1 MYTIS
6 EVGKFTD
13 LTPRTLRHYE
23 EVGLI
28 TPSRRGSN
36 GYRYYAKDVLT
47 KILEIKKYKDMD
59 FSLEEINSFLNFK
72 GSDLEEILNSKLI
85 AKLKSIEE
93 EVQRLTKS
101 KNEVEMKLSATKNF
115 FKGKPLELNQRR
127 VFVETIK
134 SEVLEMLKKKRP
146 VSHDDLKYLKREDVL
161 FDTEEKREFFE
172 ALKKCLKFAND
183 EGIKLGPT
191 RGNAPALLSLYAL
204 GWNDFDPSQFN
215 LNPERFAMADFDLH
229 IDVEFEN
236 GKKFIDFCRSITSS
250 LKIGKIEAFKLPILD
265 IFENVHARIGTNVDF
280 DSINDNDPLIL
291 DQFRKGEI
299 DKNFSFCIPQNTLLA
314 KHFDNHYYKDGSA
327 NTMMSDYLKSQ
338 EIFNF
343 QDLLNI
349 EAIFRPDNLETH
361 PFMREFI
368 DRYPLAKKNGF
379 RYDCLSS
386 SINEY
391 LKSNFGVIIYQED
404 IVYILHEYTSW
415 DYEKCNRLRKAL
427 SFERITEEEKTD
439 LRKYISDDI
448 LELLIKEAPVTFCK
462 AHSVGAWPRL
472 IKKSAVL
479 KALYKDIYFEEIEK
493 WEKENG
499 YSWGDFGFIQ
509 GGVSL
514 LQQ

>member
-6 EVGKFTD
+6 EIGKFTD

-23 EVGLI
+23 EMGLI

-36 GYRYYAKDVLT
+36 GYRYYEEEVLT
-47 KILEIKKYKDMD
+47 KVIEIKKYKSMD
-59 FSLEEINSFLNFK
+59 FSLEEINSFLNFE
-72 GSDLEEILNSKLI
+72 GSELEEILNSKLN

-101 KNEVEMKLSATKNF
+101 KNEVELKLSATKNF
-115 FKGKPLELNQRR
+115 FKGKPLEINQRR
-127 VFVETIK
+127 VFVEIIK
-134 SEVLEMLKKKRP
+134 SEILEQLKKKRP
-146 VSHDDLKYLKREDVL
+146 VSHDDLKYLKREDFL
-161 FDTEEKREFFE
+161 FDTVEKREFFD

-191 RGNAPALLSLYAL
+191 RGTAPALLSLYAL
-204 GWNDFDPSQFN
+204 GWSEFDPCRFN

-229 IDVEFEN
+229 IDVEFKN
-236 GKKFIDFCRSITSS
+236 GKKFIDYCRSMTSS
-250 LKIGKIEAFKLPILD
+250 LKVGKIEAFKLPILD
-265 IFENVHARIGTNVDF
+265 IFENVHARIGKSVDY
-280 DSINDNDPLIL
+280 DSIQDNDPLIL
-291 DQFRKGEI
+291 DQFRKGNI
-299 DKNFSFCIPQNTLLA
+299 DKIFSFCIPDNTLVA
-314 KHFDNHYYKDGSA
+314 KHFDSHYYKDGSA
-327 NTMMSDYLKSQ
+327 NVMMSDYLKSQ
-338 EIFNF
+338 QILSFE
-343 QDLLNI
+343 DLLNI
-349 EAIFRPDNLETH
+349 EAIFRPDNLDSK

-368 DRYPLAKKNGF
+368 DRYPRAKKNGF
-379 RYDCLSS
+379 HYECLSS

-391 LKSNFGVIIYQED
+391 LKPNFGVIIYQED
-404 IVYILHEYTSW
+404 IVHILHEYTSW
-415 DYEKCNRLRKAL
+415 EYEKCNRFRKAL
-427 SFERITEEEKTD
+427 GSGKITEMEKEE
-439 LRKYISDDI
+439 LRHYISEEI
-448 LELLIKEAPVTFCK
+448 LELLIKETPVTFCK

-499 YSWGDFGFIQ
+499 YSWGDFGFIS